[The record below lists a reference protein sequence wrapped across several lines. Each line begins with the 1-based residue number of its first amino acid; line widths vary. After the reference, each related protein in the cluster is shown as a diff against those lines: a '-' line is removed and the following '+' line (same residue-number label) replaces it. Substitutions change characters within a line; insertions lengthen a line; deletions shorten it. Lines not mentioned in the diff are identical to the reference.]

1 MHSEIRKNQRGLN
14 ILNYPIIAKLSRKSC
29 SCRTSVL
36 EEKQGEKTGFGLQMS
51 GFRYLKVDEE
61 ELNLSHI
68 VPEHAL
74 LRLDRPSSK
83 IYRQPKR

>member
-51 GFRYLKVDEE
+51 GFRDLKVDEK
-61 ELNLSHI
+61 ELKPLSY
-68 VPEHAL
+68 
-74 LRLDRPSSK
+74 RP
-83 IYRQPKR
+83 